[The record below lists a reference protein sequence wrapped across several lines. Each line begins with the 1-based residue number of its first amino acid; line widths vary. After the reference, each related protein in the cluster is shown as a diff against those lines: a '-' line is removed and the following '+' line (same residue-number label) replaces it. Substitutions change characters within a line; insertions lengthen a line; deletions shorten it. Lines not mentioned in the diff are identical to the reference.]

1 MDAYKI
7 KLLQDFNKINLE
19 GALLS
24 QRDLYIDINRK
35 INSFKKNKGLN
46 IILLTGLR
54 GTGKTTILKTIA
66 KQQDVIYTSGD
77 FLKLKNIGLDNI
89 SEFTRNFNKK
99 IIIVDEI
106 LYLSNWQNLLK
117 IEADSNQNILYIISG
132 SSAVQL
138 KEISQDLFRRLDLY
152 VLKPLSFR
160 EFLKIKFNIV
170 IKEDLNFNLF
180 LEKDK
185 NKLFLELLNFKDIL
199 PKEIFNYYNSYFEN
213 QLPFILGEENQK
225 QKTLQLIE
233 KVIYKD
239 IPMISSLFSDNL
251 KNIDLITRFLA
262 SSEKI
267 NYSNISRNLNL
278 KKDLVIKIISLLEK
292 AELLKVVS
300 DLVPSRELRT
310 NKKILFTAPVIR
322 SSLNEI
328 NLDKVKGFSRED
340 MFGLILS
347 NLNINF
353 AYNYKQNGFD
363 YLVNNIKFEIGAKKK
378 VKTDVI
384 SVGDFLDLKLENGC
398 LIIPFYIFALIN
410 CI

>member
-300 DLVPSRELRT
+300 DLVPGRELRT

-410 CI
+410 SI

>member
-66 KQQDVIYTSGD
+66 KQQDIIYTSGD

-410 CI
+410 SI

>member
-347 NLNINF
+347 NLNIPF

-410 CI
+410 SI

>member
-77 FLKLKNIGLDNI
+77 FLKLKNIDLDNI

-363 YLVNNIKFEIGAKKK
+363 YLVNNIQFEIGAKKK

-410 CI
+410 SI